1 MLKPNPDDANSS
13 FSRGLGVSAVLGT
26 ELLLHLVMRQTAVAV
41 SRGATGRERRGEIT
55 QPVHL
60 PVYPGPSPAGLR
72 LRMGF
77 EVPFIAL
84 AGSFYSLVLGASV
97 H

>member
-1 MLKPNPDDANSS
+1 MPKPNPDDANSS

-26 ELLLHLVMRQTAVAV
+26 ELLDLVMRQTAVAV